1 MLRLLRPPIT
11 FRNVPELTKV
21 TIHSMVSEAKDD
33 SQYLHVAGMVMQ
45 AITGVRATAHATKKG
60 VAGFNIMKGQYMSVT
75 CELEG
80 ETMYHFLSKLIDVV
94 MPRLK
99 DYRGIKGSTGDGS
112 GNLAFG
118 LTGEEVAVFPEIEVN
133 YDM

>member
-1 MLRLLRPPIT
+1 
-11 FRNVPELTKV
+11 
-21 TIHSMVSEAKDD
+21 MVSEAKDD

-45 AITGVRATAHATKKG
+45 AITGVRATSHATKAG
-60 VAGFNIMKGQYMSVT
+60 VAGFGIQKGQYMSVT

-80 ETMYHFLSKLIDVV
+80 ETMYHFISKLVDVV
-94 MPRLK
+94 MPRIK

-118 LTGEEVAVFPEIEVN
+118 LTGEEVAIFPEIEVN